1 MIDRQ
6 YIPLFVFA
14 TCLALALALAV
25 FTTEWPSA
33 LAVALAGCALGYA
46 MRPPE
51 TEDHDTAFLQEDLAE
66 IRAAGEQQ
74 SEDIAVLRTSVDEM
88 AQIVESLA
96 TDMERLSTSSDA
108 AETEKLR
115 SLVDAMGKRVAAL
128 DGPGKQAAARLDTVE
143 QTLATLRAERAQGQ
157 DIADLQNVEPV
168 AFAATG
174 TASPTGSSMGG
185 SMAVSTDNG
194 ISAGS
199 VAMMAASATGE
210 PAAGEPVMG
219 ASAAGGS
226 ITERAGRLRDRF
238 ARGRKSRQVRVVP
251 LFDGAR
257 APSSL
262 LVDDPDE
269 TPSLDGTLAAIR
281 HALSLVG
288 ASDDP
293 ESRIFVRIAPEV
305 IADPALADGLSDMLD
320 EAGDVPSRLVVI
332 VPQASVQGGPPKA
345 LATLLRAG
353 ARFGLERM
361 MDWSADLDSLAG
373 RGLAVI
379 VVDGPA
385 MAKSAISQK
394 GDPTRLRQV
403 LQARGIELLAS
414 EIETRMQL
422 DAVNSLLPDLLAG
435 PGLGEATFM
444 DAPA

>member
-51 TEDHDTAFLQEDLAE
+51 REDHDTAFLQEDLAE
-66 IRAAGEQQ
+66 MRAMGEQQ

-96 TDMERLSTSSDA
+96 TDMDRLSTSSDA

-115 SLVDAMGKRVAAL
+115 SLVDAMGKRVAAI
-128 DGPGKQAAARLDTVE
+128 DAPGKQVVARLDTLE
-143 QTLATLRAERAQGQ
+143 QTLATLRTERAQ
-157 DIADLQNVEPV
+157 DHEIADLRTVEPV
-168 AFAATG
+168 ALAATG
-174 TASPTGSSMGG
+174 TMSSTGAMMDG
-185 SMAVSTDNG
+185 AV
-194 ISAGS
+194 AGS
-199 VAMMAASATGE
+199 DDGGPSTLAGSAT
-210 PAAGEPVMG
+210 
-219 ASAAGGS
+219 GGS

-238 ARGRKSRQVRVVP
+238 SRGRKSRQVRVVP
-251 LFDGAR
+251 LFDSGR

-262 LVDDPDE
+262 LVDDPDD
-269 TPSLDGTLAAIR
+269 TPSLDGTLAVIR

-288 ASDDP
+288 ASDDSN
-293 ESRIFVRIAPEV
+293 SRIFVRLAPEAV
-305 IADPALADGLSDMLD
+305 GDPALADALADILD

-332 VPQASVQGGPPKA
+332 VPQASIESGPPRA
-345 LATLLRAG
+345 LATLLKAG
-353 ARFGLERM
+353 VRFGLERM
-361 MDWSADLDSLAG
+361 VDWSADLDALAG
-373 RGLAVI
+373 RGLSVI

-403 LQARGIELLAS
+403 LQTRGIELLAG
-414 EIETRMQL
+414 EIETRLQF
-422 DAVNSLLPDLLAG
+422 DAVSSLLPDLLAG
-435 PGLGEATFM
+435 PGLGEATLM
-444 DAPA
+444 DASA